1 MIVWGRSCRR
11 PRVDDF
17 NESLHLL
24 GVGKEHCKKRLLA
37 TNYEITKNK
46 LQQRSIG
53 CRAVCT
59 DSCWATQ
66 GSFTM
71 QQRPVSQCNK
81 GPFHNATKGRFTTQ
95 QRAVSQSNEGPHK
108 AFFERRRVD
117 KGVSRVRPHNARNKK
132 TRQANIAR

>member
-81 GPFHNATKGRFTTQ
+81 GPFHNPTKGHTRLFPNAEKSFISEKVVNVSLESVRMMPATKKHGRQ
-95 QRAVSQSNEGPHK
+95 KIAVG
-108 AFFERRRVD
+108 
-117 KGVSRVRPHNARNKK
+117 
-132 TRQANIAR
+132 TRLCL